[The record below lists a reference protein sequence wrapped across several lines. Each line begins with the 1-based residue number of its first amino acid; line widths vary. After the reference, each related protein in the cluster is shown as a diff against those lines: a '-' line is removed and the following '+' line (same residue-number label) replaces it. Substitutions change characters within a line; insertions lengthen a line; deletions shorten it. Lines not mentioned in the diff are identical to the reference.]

1 MLTNTCEG
9 VAAILLPTGRVVR
22 DWGELAVDS
31 WVDVVAD
38 SEPLTHARVDAKTE
52 DGSILWLVE
61 AGTGRRTLRLKT
73 DPLVLY
79 RTSH

>member
-1 MLTNTCEG
+1 MPTHAPEH
-9 VAAILLPTGRVVR
+9 ADSKLLPTGRVVR
-22 DWGELAVDS
+22 DWADLAVDS
-31 WVDVVAD
+31 WVDVVAE